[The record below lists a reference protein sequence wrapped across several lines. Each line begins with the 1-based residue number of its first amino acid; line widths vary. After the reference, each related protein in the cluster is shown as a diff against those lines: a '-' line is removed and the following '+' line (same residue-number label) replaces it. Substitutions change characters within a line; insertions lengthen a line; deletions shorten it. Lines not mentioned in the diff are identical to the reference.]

1 MPAKG
6 YSTIG
11 MKPSV
16 ISKLQDVTD
25 RNYLGMFLPSTLI
38 IMMNEI
44 KAERYQ
50 VHSHKLQLDL
60 TGRYNSITVRSD
72 VKEWLQE
79 NYKVLSQEYQEKYR
93 ITCFTKFVSYFL
105 FNMIESKND
114 TQNNTLNLKETDFKF
129 LHKEYQKQK
138 KILKNEMKLNFEQF
152 VDKYISELFSKM
164 EMAKKVLTV

>member
-44 KAERYQ
+44 KTERYQ
-50 VHSHKLQLDL
+50 VHTHKLQLDL

-79 NYKVLSQEYQEKYR
+79 NYKILSREYQEKYR

-105 FNMIESKND
+105 VNMIESKND

-138 KILKNEMKLNFEQF
+138 KVLKNEMKLNFEQF

-164 EMAKKVLTV
+164 EMAKKVLSV

>member
-11 MKPSV
+11 MKPVV
-16 ISKLQDVTD
+16 IAKLQEVTD
-25 RNYLGMFLPSTLI
+25 KNYLGMFLPSTII

-50 VHSHKLQLDL
+50 VHSHKLRLDL

-72 VKEWLQE
+72 VREWLHA
-79 NYKVLSQEYQEKYR
+79 NYALLSEEYHDKYR
-93 ITCFTKFVSYFL
+93 INCFTKFVSYFL
-105 FNMIESKND
+105 VNMIESKND
-114 TQNNTLNLKETDFKF
+114 TQDNILNLKETDFKF

-138 KILKNEMKLNFEQF
+138 KALKNEMKFNFEQF
-152 VDKYISELFSKM
+152 VDNYISELFNKM
-164 EMAKKVLTV
+164 EMAKKALAI

>member
-11 MKPSV
+11 MKPVV

-50 VHSHKLQLDL
+50 VHSHKLKLDL
-60 TGRYNSITVRSD
+60 TGRYNSITIRSD
-72 VKEWLQE
+72 VKDWLQG
-79 NYKVLSQEYQEKYR
+79 NYKILNQEYQDAYR

-114 TQNNTLNLKETDFKF
+114 SQNNTLNLKETDFKF
-129 LHKEYQKQK
+129 LHKEYQRQK
-138 KILKNEMKLNFEQF
+138 KVLKNEMKLNFEQF
-152 VDKYISELFSKM
+152 VDNYISELFNKM
-164 EMAKKVLTV
+164 ETAKKALTV

>member
-11 MKPSV
+11 MKPVV

-50 VHSHKLQLDL
+50 VHSHKLKLDL
-60 TGRYNSITVRSD
+60 TGRYNSITIRSD
-72 VKEWLQE
+72 VKDWLQG
-79 NYKVLSQEYQEKYR
+79 NYKILNQEYQDTYR

-114 TQNNTLNLKETDFKF
+114 SQNNTLNLKETDFKF

-138 KILKNEMKLNFEQF
+138 KVLKNEMKLNFEQF
-152 VDKYISELFSKM
+152 VDNYISELFNKM
-164 EMAKKVLTV
+164 ETAKKALTV